1 MELLHTDTLEE
12 AREKLKLQTADF
24 KLRTYAVSCADSL
37 GCICGEDVT
46 AGENVPPFRRS
57 TVDGYAVI
65 AGETYG
71 AGDANP
77 IFSGC
82 PVMWILKKE
91 QRLACIP
98 ERRFSYRQDR

>member
-46 AGENVPPFRRS
+46 AGENVPPFRYTQNREAFRPL
-57 TVDGYAVI
+57 VKPMA
-65 AGETYG
+65 
-71 AGDANP
+71 
-77 IFSGC
+77 
-82 PVMWILKKE
+82 M
-91 QRLACIP
+91 
-98 ERRFSYRQDR
+98 

>member
-1 MELLHTDTLEE
+1 MRYPVRILWG
-12 AREKLKLQTADF
+12 ASA
-24 KLRTYAVSCADSL
+24 
-37 GCICGEDVT
+37 GEDVT

-77 IFSGC
+77 IFFRVSGPC
-82 PVMWILKKE
+82 G
-91 QRLACIP
+91 
-98 ERRFSYRQDR
+98 Y